1 MLKILSAAHLNCC
14 KGFRAE
20 LKQVSTTH
28 RHFAQ
33 FWMILLQGHVN
44 ITVQGLLYT
53 QTHLLYAFLQA
64 PTSPLYKAQNYSDR
78 IHNLILLN

>member
-1 MLKILSAAHLNCC
+1 MLKILPAANLDCC
-14 KGFRAE
+14 KGVRAE

-44 ITVQGLLYT
+44 STVQGLLYT
-53 QTHLLYAFLQA
+53 
-64 PTSPLYKAQNYSDR
+64 
-78 IHNLILLN
+78 